1 MTFEADDNLAQIS
14 GSPMISDG
22 DFVDLIAKRARKL
35 LWIARFLSARCPDPT
50 ALTRPL
56 VSDLLS
62 QSIQLKE
69 LLDAYGAR
77 NNRQWCR
84 FRSLTATI
92 KLFADVTYELLHIQ
106 YFLPCYRLLP
116 IERDFA
122 AATARSLEL
131 THDVLIHATG
141 WLLAQ
146 SHRLGLPVPADELYR
161 ENYAEDFP
169 PGRLPNDRAMRRIKS
184 ASETVTHLATAYLNL
199 AAESDLLTVVEKV
212 EPKEYAACFPDPISE
227 NNLRSLKVR
236 FHSLQSLYDTYVSET
251 DIEHLD
257 GDLPILRGH
266 ISIVYHLLEMAT
278 QLVHYYERHLD
289 TNTGD
294 ATLRRKSAIAPKA
307 LLSLLMDYSIAYAGL
322 YLRYGRCLCQNMLKR
337 YAEIG
342 RIKAPVPSYRGFHV
356 RPSTLIA
363 RIVRHYGSDIRMEL
377 DDQSYDASSP
387 MDIFRAN
394 EKINAQKRRWL
405 ASEIGR
411 LPLPKGDL
419 SENLIRT
426 TVLNLV
432 LKLTGQGKL
441 IIYQQPLQLSN
452 EFNSEGILLE
462 QVTAEIGRL
471 LATGQIDIKTDLSIT
486 FTGDKRVLSDLELL
500 AKSGYGEDHFGNNIT
515 LPKELA
521 YLRR

>member
-1 MTFEADDNLAQIS
+1 
-14 GSPMISDG
+14 
-22 DFVDLIAKRARKL
+22 
-35 LWIARFLSARCPDPT
+35 
-50 ALTRPL
+50 
-56 VSDLLS
+56 
-62 QSIQLKE
+62 
-69 LLDAYGAR
+69 
-77 NNRQWCR
+77 
-84 FRSLTATI
+84 
-92 KLFADVTYELLHIQ
+92 
-106 YFLPCYRLLP
+106 
-116 IERDFA
+116 
-122 AATARSLEL
+122 
-131 THDVLIHATG
+131 
-141 WLLAQ
+141 
-146 SHRLGLPVPADELYR
+146 
-161 ENYAEDFP
+161 
-169 PGRLPNDRAMRRIKS
+169 
-184 ASETVTHLATAYLNL
+184 
-199 AAESDLLTVVEKV
+199 
-212 EPKEYAACFPDPISE
+212 
-227 NNLRSLKVR
+227 
-236 FHSLQSLYDTYVSET
+236 
-251 DIEHLD
+251 
-257 GDLPILRGH
+257 
-266 ISIVYHLLEMAT
+266 
-278 QLVHYYERHLD
+278 
-289 TNTGD
+289 
-294 ATLRRKSAIAPKA
+294 
-307 LLSLLMDYSIAYAGL
+307 
-322 YLRYGRCLCQNMLKR
+322 MLKR